1 MSTDPGRA
9 DIFINFIKKKVF
21 EILNLFGSFAKLDGD
36 DVVWICGCS
45 VRSGSVIGSVDCW
58 VAITLYIILIGNYI
72 DRSEIM
78 SE

>member
-21 EILNLFGSFAKLDGD
+21 EILNLLGSFAKLDGD

-45 VRSGSVIGSVDCW
+45 VRSGQ
-58 VAITLYIILIGNYI
+58 VA
-72 DRSEIM
+72 
-78 SE
+78 